1 MPKTY
6 QFDHLLSADGWLS
19 PSCVTVEDDGMISA
33 VSKDPDSTAEKLSGA
48 CVPGMPNLHSH
59 AFQRAMAGL
68 TEIGGGTE
76 NNFWSWQKV
85 MYDFLAALGPEDVE
99 AIAAQL
105 YVEMLKGGYTS
116 VGEFHYLHHGPGGKT
131 YSDPK
136 EMSNRIFSAASQT
149 GIALTHLPVLY
160 AQGGFGGQP
169 PLDGQKRFLH
179 DIDSFARLVTELQAR
194 CRSLPGTETG
204 MAFHSL
210 RAVSP
215 EMMSEILKFI
225 TDGPVHIHI
234 AEQMREVTQCVEWS
248 RQRPVEW
255 LFEKQHIDNRW
266 CLVHA
271 THMTEEEIASLAKS
285 GAVVGLCP
293 STEAN
298 LGDGLFSL
306 PGYIDQ
312 GGVFGLGSDS
322 NTSVDAADEIRLLE
336 YGQRL
341 HLQQRNISAAGD
353 GLSTGAS
360 LFQSALQGG
369 AIALAQPVGSLK
381 TGVRADMI
389 ILNTDHP
396 VLAGRS
402 GDAILDTWIF
412 AGGRAVIK
420 DVFAAG
426 HRVVCEGRH
435 WDEDRIANTYRQAIC
450 RLGY

>member
-1 MPKTY
+1 MPQTY
-6 QFDHLLSADGWLS
+6 QFDHLLSAGGWLS
-19 PSCVTVEDDGMISA
+19 PGCVSVDDGGIITA
-33 VSKDPDSTAEKLSGA
+33 ISKDPDSNAEKLSGA
-48 CVPGMPNLHSH
+48 CIPGMPNLHSH
-59 AFQRAMAGL
+59 AFQRALAGL
-68 TEIGGGTE
+68 TEIGGGAE

-85 MYDFLAALGPEDVE
+85 MYEFLTILTPEDVE

-116 VGEFHYLHHGPGGKT
+116 VGEFHYLHHGPSGT
-131 YSDPK
+131 AYDDPT
-136 EMSNRIFSAASQT
+136 EMSNRIFSAARQT
-149 GIALTHLPVLY
+149 GIALSHLPVLY
-160 AQGGFGGQP
+160 TQGGFGDQP
-169 PLDGQKRFLH
+169 PLNGQKRFLH
-179 DIDSFARLVTELQAR
+179 DIDSFVRLVSELQTR
-194 CRSLPGTETG
+194 CRSLPCTETG

-215 EMMSEILKFI
+215 AMMTEALDII
-225 TDGPVHIHI
+225 TEGPVHIHI
-234 AEQMREVTQCVEWS
+234 AEQMREVTQCLEWS

-255 LFEKQHIDNRW
+255 LFDTHHIDNRW

-271 THMTEEEIASLAKS
+271 THMTKEETASIAKS
-285 GAVVGLCP
+285 GAVAGLCP

-298 LGDGLFSL
+298 LGDGLFPL
-306 PGYIDQ
+306 PGHLEQ
-312 GGVFGLGSDS
+312 GGSFGLGSDS

-341 HLQQRNISAAGD
+341 HLQQRNIAAAGD

-360 LFQSALQGG
+360 LFQAALQGG
-369 AIALAQPVGSLK
+369 ATALAQPVGSLRI
-381 TGVRADMI
+381 GRQADMV
-389 ILNTDHP
+389 LLDTDHP

-426 HRVVCEGRH
+426 RRVVRDGRH
-435 WDEDRIANTYRQAIC
+435 AEEDRIADTYRQTVR
-450 RLGY
+450 RLSH